1 MEYCTLNDAFP
12 AEHTPGGGAAS
23 ETKKERKRRCKP
35 PPSAWMEGHADESEL
50 MSGAR
55 GLGGFDKE
63 ASEARSVGS
72 SGQVDAPV
80 PCSAY
85 EARQAPSNT
94 TAAKAILRVTEGPNT
109 LIDSASAQP
118 PSYFGADPDA
128 DTGSTLRR
136 SKLEGF
142 ANYNPIPG
150 KKDYMMETDFAQTFQ
165 LGGADKPTGAELP
178 VPSIADRWKKMTPK
192 GAQSS
197 FFELLPAPGGSYPEY
212 VVGQQGGI
220 QQAGIQANNDMKKR
234 LDAIFA
240 RLDDL
245 EQRVDSGG
253 ENTQTEIFLFILS
266 GVFVMFAAD
275 LLARR

>member
-12 AEHTPGGGAAS
+12 AEHTPGGGAA
-23 ETKKERKRRCKP
+23 ETKRERKKRCKP
-35 PPSAWMEGHADESEL
+35 PPNAWMEGNSDESEL

-55 GLGGFDKE
+55 GLGGFDKG
-63 ASEARSVGS
+63 ASEARSVETN
-72 SGQVDAPV
+72 DPMEAPV

-94 TAAKAILRVTEGPNT
+94 NAAKAILRVTEGPNT

-128 DTGSTLRR
+128 DTGTLRR

-142 ANYNPIPG
+142 ANYNPIVG
-150 KKDYMMETDFAQTFQ
+150 KRDYMMETDFAQTFQ
-165 LGGADKPTGAELP
+165 LGGADKATGAELP
-178 VPSIADRWKKMTPK
+178 VPSIVDRWKKMTPK

-197 FFELLPAPGGSYPEY
+197 FFELLPAPGGAYPEY

-220 QQAGIQANNDMKKR
+220 QPNNDMKKR

-245 EQRVDSGG
+245 EKRVDGGG

>member
-1 MEYCTLNDAFP
+1 MEYATLNDAFP
-12 AEHTPGGGAAS
+12 AEHTPGGGANG
-23 ETKKERKRRCKP
+23 TKRERRRRCKP
-35 PPSAWMEGHADESEL
+35 PPSVWMEENSDNSEL
-50 MSGAR
+50 MQGAR
-55 GLGGFDKE
+55 GFSGFDSSAPEERK
-63 ASEARSVGS
+63 VGS
-72 SGQVDAPV
+72 SDPTEAPV

-85 EARQAPSNT
+85 EARQAPQNT
-94 TAAKAILRVTEGPNT
+94 NAAKAILRVTEGPNT
-109 LIDSASAQP
+109 LIDSASARP
-118 PSYFGADPDA
+118 PAYFGADPEA
-128 DTGSTLRR
+128 DTGNTLRR

-142 ANYNPIPG
+142 ANYSPIPG
-150 KKDYMMETDFAQTFQ
+150 KRDYMMETDFANTFQ
-165 LGGADKPTGAELP
+165 LQGADKATGADLP
-178 VPSIADRWKKMTPK
+178 VPSVSDRWKKLTPK

-220 QQAGIQANNDMKKR
+220 AANNDMKKR

-245 EQRVDSGG
+245 EKRVDSGG

>member
-12 AEHTPGGGAAS
+12 AEHTQGGAAGES
-23 ETKKERKRRCKP
+23 KRERKRRCKP
-35 PPSAWMEGHADESEL
+35 PPSAWMEVSADNSQL
-50 MSGAR
+50 LQGSR
-55 GLGGFDKE
+55 STPGFD
-63 ASEARSVGS
+63 ASAPEMRSVGS
-72 SGQVDAPV
+72 NDPAEAPV
-80 PCSAY
+80 PLSAY
-85 EARQAPSNT
+85 EARQAPQNT
-94 TAAKAILRVTEGPNT
+94 NAAQATLRVTEGPSV

-118 PSYFGADPDA
+118 PAYFGADPEA
-128 DTGSTLRR
+128 DTGTTLRR

-142 ANYNPIPG
+142 ANYSPIPG
-150 KKDYMMETDFAQTFQ
+150 KKDYMMETDFTQSFQ
-165 LGGADKPTGAELP
+165 LQGADKATGADLP
-178 VPSIADRWKKMTPK
+178 VPSIADRWKKLTPK

-220 QQAGIQANNDMKKR
+220 QANNDMKKR

-245 EQRVDSGG
+245 ERRVDSGG